1 MKRYILKRLMQAV
14 ISLMAVTIIVFML
27 THLSGDPAVLMAPP
41 DATQEDIQQMRV
53 NMGLTQPLHVQ
64 YGLFISGILRGD
76 FGRSFKWDQPC
87 LNVWFERFPN
97 TLLLASVAMALT
109 LLVGLTFG
117 ILSAVYVGRWFDQ
130 VGKIFALLG
139 QALPVFWVGLMLM
152 FIFSVKLGWL
162 PTSGM
167 GTWKQLIM
175 PAVTLGWYF
184 AAAMTRLTRSAMLDV
199 LDRDYVKMARI
210 KGVSRANVILKHAF
224 RNASIPILTLGALN
238 IVFMLNGTVIT
249 ETVFNWPGV
258 GSLVVEAV
266 FSRDYP
272 LVQTTILIGSF
283 FFIFVNLTVD
293 ILYAYIDPRI
303 RYQ

>member
-1 MKRYILKRLMQAV
+1 MQAV